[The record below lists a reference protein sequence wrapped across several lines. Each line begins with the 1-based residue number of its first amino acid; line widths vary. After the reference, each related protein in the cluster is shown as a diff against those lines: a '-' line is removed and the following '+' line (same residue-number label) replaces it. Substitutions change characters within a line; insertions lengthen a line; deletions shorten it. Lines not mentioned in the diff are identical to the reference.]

1 MEPSVITE
9 INPEQAMYIG
19 GSWCASSEGSTIDCI
34 NPATEQRVARIPDAT
49 EDDVERAVQA
59 ASDALPV
66 WRAMP
71 AVRRADLLYQLA
83 DAIAERREE
92 LARLDTIDSGNPLRA
107 MADDVSGACRE
118 VRLFAGLA
126 TEMKGASVSDGNNR
140 FAYALREPYG
150 VVGRIIPFNHPF
162 KFAAGKTAAALVAG
176 NTVVLKPSEHTSLSA
191 IRLAEISS
199 QILPR
204 GTFNVVT
211 GRGARAGAAIAA
223 HPGIPRVAFT
233 GGLTAGRA
241 VLRAGADTIK
251 HVSLELGGK
260 NPMIVFPDADPAT
273 AARAAVAGMNLARSQ
288 GQSCQS
294 NSRILVH
301 AEVHQAFL
309 DELLGVVSALRV
321 GDPLELDTDIGPLAF
336 REHFDRVRRH
346 IATGKAEGAHPV
358 TADGAERS
366 PGLFVNPVV
375 FDGVSATM
383 ALAREEIFGPVLSVI
398 RWTDYEAMIR
408 LANDT
413 PYGLTANIWTRD
425 LAMAHYT
432 AARIEAGYVWIN
444 GSGKRV
450 FGTPFG
456 GYKHSG
462 IGKEGSLE
470 EVLGYTRHKV
480 VAVGLPGQ
488 PGPNMNSSTQHGGM
502 A

>member
-1 MEPSVITE
+1 MDLPASVDLDMERP
-9 INPEQAMYIG
+9 MFIG
-19 GSWCASSEGSTIDCI
+19 GAWCASSDGSTIDCI
-34 NPATEQRVARIPDAT
+34 NPATEERIATIPDAT
-49 EDDVERAVQA
+49 EDDVDRAVQA
-59 ASDALPV
+59 ARDAVPQ
-66 WRAMP
+66 WRSIP
-71 AVRRADLLYQLA
+71 PTRRADLLYQLA
-83 DAIAERREE
+83 DTIAEHRDE

-107 MADDVSGACRE
+107 MTDDVAGACRE

-126 TEMKGASVSDGNNR
+126 TEMKGASVSDGADR

-191 IRLAEISS
+191 IRLAEITE
-199 QILPR
+199 QILPP
-204 GTFNVVT
+204 GTLNVVT
-211 GRGARAGAAIAA
+211 GRGSRSGAAIAG
-223 HPGIPRVAFT
+223 HPGVPRIAFT
-233 GGLTAGRA
+233 GGLAAGRA
-241 VLRAGADTIK
+241 VLRAGADGIK

-260 NPMIVFPDADPAT
+260 NPMIVFPDVVPET

-294 NSRILVH
+294 NSRVLVH
-301 AEVHQAFL
+301 SAVHDTFL
-309 DELLGVVSALRV
+309 DALLHEVSRLRV
-321 GDPLELDTDIGPLAF
+321 GDPLDPDTDIGPLAF
-336 REHFDRVRRH
+336 REHFERVRRY
-346 IATGKAEGAHPV
+346 IATGSAEGARRV
-358 TADGAERS
+358 TSNGAERT
-366 PGLFVNPVV
+366 PGFFLDPVI

-383 ALAREEIFGPVLSVI
+383 TLARDEIFGPVLSVI
-398 RWTDYEAMIR
+398 PWSDYDSMVE

-413 PYGLTANIWTRD
+413 PFGLTANIWTSD
-425 LAMAHYT
+425 LATAHRT

-480 VAVGLPGQ
+480 VAVGLQ
-488 PGPNMNSSTQHGGM
+488 PTGAPDRITTTRHGGTP
-502 A
+502 